1 MQLYESITAADLTGP
16 TFLTIGNFDG
26 LHRGHQML
34 ITTMRQ
40 AARAEGATC
49 GLVTFYPHP
58 RTVLRPEQPLA
69 SLSSLDE
76 RLALF
81 AAAGLDFVVIHP
93 FTQATAQTEAE
104 DFLRLLHGHLGLSRL
119 WVGPDFALG
128 RGRKGT
134 TEFLAAQ
141 GAGLG
146 IRVEVVPEFTW
157 EGQIIRS
164 SRIRRLVEMGHVE
177 WTAAWLGRFYSLTGL
192 IVRGSRRGHTIGFP
206 TANLATAA
214 GRVIPANGVYATWAW
229 WEGRRYMA
237 VTNVGVRPTVNGTH
251 RTVEAHVLDF
261 DGDLYGRC
269 LRLEFVA
276 RLRDEMRFPS
286 LEALKAQIAR
296 DRDRAA
302 LLLAREPT
310 VPQEPRFEEIPH
322 TADWAIRVRGQTQ
335 AELFANAAIAMSIL
349 QGAADVDGPTV
360 TTSIHVEGID
370 RETLLVNWLNRL
382 LWEAETQQLT
392 PHSFWIES
400 IDDCRLRAQVTGR
413 RGRSEMA
420 HIKAVTFS
428 GLEVM
433 APARPGEIWRAQI
446 VFDT

>member
-1 MQLYESITAADLTGP
+1 MQLYESITTANLTGP

-26 LHRGHQML
+26 LHRGHRAL
-34 ITTMRQ
+34 IAAMRE
-40 AARAEGATC
+40 AARTEGATC

-58 RTVLRPEQPLA
+58 RAVLRPDQPA
-69 SLSSLDE
+69 SCLSALDE

-81 AAAGLDFVVIHP
+81 AETGLDFVVVHP

-104 DFLRLLHGHLGLSRL
+104 DFLHLLHAHLGLKRL

-134 TEFLAAQ
+134 TAFLAEH
-141 GAGLG
+141 GAAMG
-146 IRVEVVPEFTW
+146 IQVEVVPEFTW
-157 EGQIIRS
+157 EGQVIRS

-177 WTAAWLGRFYSLTGL
+177 WAANWLGRFYALTGL
-192 IVRGSRRGHTIGFP
+192 VVRGTRRGHSIGFP
-206 TANLATAA
+206 TANLAVAE
-214 GRVIPANGVYATWAW
+214 GRVIPADGVYATWAW
-229 WEGRRYMA
+229 CDGRRYMA
-237 VTNVGVRPTVNGTH
+237 VTNIGLRPTVNGTH
-251 RTVEAHVLDF
+251 RTVEAHVMDF
-261 DGDLYGRC
+261 DGDLYGRS

-276 RLRDEMRFPS
+276 RLRDEVRFPS
-286 LEALKAQIAR
+286 LDALRAQIAR

-302 LLLAREPT
+302 ALLACEPT
-310 VPQEPRFEEIPH
+310 VPIEPRFEEVPH
-322 TADWAIRVRGQTQ
+322 TADWAIRVRGKTQ
-335 AELFANAAIAMSIL
+335 AELFTNAAVAMSVL

-360 TTSIHVEGID
+360 MTAVAVEGID

-392 PHSFWIES
+392 PYSFWIET
-400 IDDCRLRAQVTGR
+400 IGDDRLTALVVGR

-428 GLEVM
+428 GLEVV
-433 APARPGEIWRAQI
+433 PPVYEGDVWQAQV

>member
-1 MQLYESITAADLTGP
+1 MQLYESLTSASLTGP

-26 LHRGHQML
+26 LHRGHRAL
-34 ITTMRQ
+34 IAAMCA
-40 AARAEGATC
+40 AARTEGATC

-58 RTVLRPEQPLA
+58 RTVLRPDQPV
-69 SLSSLDE
+69 SCLSSLDE

-81 AAAGLDFVVIHP
+81 AETGLDFVVVHP

-104 DFLRLLHGHLGLSRL
+104 DFLHLLHAHLGLRRL

-134 TEFLAAQ
+134 TAFLAAQ
-141 GAGLG
+141 GAGMG
-146 IRVEVVPEFTW
+146 IQVEVVPEFAW
-157 EGQIIRS
+157 EGQVIRS

-177 WTAAWLGRFYSLTGL
+177 WAATWLGRFYGLTGL
-192 IVRGSRRGHTIGFP
+192 VVRGSRRGHSIGFP
-206 TANLATAA
+206 TANLAVAA

-229 WEGRRYMA
+229 VEGRRYMA
-237 VTNVGVRPTVNGTH
+237 VTNVGLRPTVNGTH
-251 RTVEAHVLDF
+251 RTVEAHVMDF
-261 DGDLYGRC
+261 DGDLYGRS

-276 RLRDEMRFPS
+276 RLRDEMRFPG
-286 LEALKAQIAR
+286 LDALRAQIAR

-302 LLLAREPT
+302 ALLAREPV
-310 VPQEPRFEEIPH
+310 VPAEPRFEEVPH
-322 TADWAIRVRGQTQ
+322 TADWAIRVRGKTQ
-335 AELFANAAIAMSIL
+335 AELYANAAMAMAIL

-360 TTSIHVEGID
+360 TTFVEVEGID

-392 PHSFWIES
+392 PSSFWIES
-400 IDDCRLRAQVTGR
+400 ISDERLTALVTGR

-428 GLEVM
+428 GLEVTP
-433 APARPGEIWRAQI
+433 PARDGDDWRAQV